1 MQSVENLSR
10 EELVA
15 RVRALQAGADPDFV
29 SRQAL
34 GTLDTPALI
43 DLVNESRQR
52 LALALES
59 AALALWEWDIPGGRV
74 LYSDELAGMLQVPSG
89 TLPQD
94 TYPCQHLAHP
104 EDTASLAE
112 RLNTHLRE
120 RSEPFERSLRVRAGS
135 GRWKLLL
142 ARGRVIARDR
152 DGNALRMA
160 GTVQDLDACHLMPS
174 PTGAARAAGARDDA
188 AGAAT
193 VESAWREHQDQLE
206 SILNNAAEGMLV
218 VSAEGGI
225 ERINPVAQR
234 MFGYG
239 AEQALG
245 TSLRQLTVELDY
257 DGEPPA
263 AEEGPVQRMRRLL
276 GGRREVTGRRQDG
289 SLFPLELSLSEIT
302 LVPGPPKFAAL
313 VRDITERKTW
323 ENRIY
328 SLAYSDSLTGLP
340 NRLLLRDRL
349 EQAIASAQRNRSLV
363 GVLFVD
369 LDHFK
374 AVNDSYGHHAGDQL
388 LREIGERAKD
398 CVREIDTVC
407 RLGGD
412 EFVLVLPDLRETG
425 DAGAVAR
432 KLVAAL
438 SAPYAIEGRELA
450 ITPTVGVSIYPH
462 HGADADTLIRNA
474 DTAMYHAKES
484 GENKYRFY
492 EPSAP

>member
-1 MQSVENLSR
+1 MQSVDNLSR

-15 RVRALQAGADPDFV
+15 RVRELQAGADQDFV

-34 GTLDTPALI
+34 GVLDNSSAPALI
-43 DLVNESRQR
+43 RLVDESRQR
-52 LALALES
+52 LALTLES

-74 LYSDELAGMLQVPSG
+74 FYSDELAGLLQVASG

-94 TYPCQHLAHP
+94 TYPCEHLAHP
-104 EDTASLAE
+104 DDTASLAE
-112 RLNTHLRE
+112 ALAAHLRE
-120 RSEPFERSLRVRAGS
+120 PGEPFERPLRVRAGS

-142 ARGRVIARDR
+142 ARGRVVARDR
-152 DGNALRMA
+152 DGKAVRMA
-160 GTVQDLDACHLMPS
+160 GTVQDLDACHLMPA
-174 PTGAARAAGARDDA
+174 PTGEAPPARARDDA
-188 AGAAT
+188 AGGSETAL
-193 VESAWREHQDQLE
+193 RERERQLE

-225 ERINPVAQR
+225 ERINLVAQH
-234 MFGYG
+234 MFGYD
-239 AEQALG
+239 AEQAQR
-245 TSLRQLTVELDY
+245 TNLRQLTVELDY
-257 DGEPPA
+257 DSETGT
-263 AEEGPVQRMRRLL
+263 AEERPVQRMRRLL

-302 LVPGPPKFAAL
+302 LAPGPPKFTAL

-328 SLAYSDSLTGLP
+328 MLAYSDSLTGLP

-363 GVLFVD
+363 AVLFVD

-374 AVNDSYGHHAGDQL
+374 AVNDAHGHHAGDQL
-388 LREIGERAKD
+388 LREIGERAKS

-412 EFVLVLPDLRETG
+412 EFVLVLPDLHEAG

-474 DTAMYHAKES
+474 DSAMYHAKES
-484 GENKYRFY
+484 GKNKYRFY
-492 EPSAP
+492 EAM